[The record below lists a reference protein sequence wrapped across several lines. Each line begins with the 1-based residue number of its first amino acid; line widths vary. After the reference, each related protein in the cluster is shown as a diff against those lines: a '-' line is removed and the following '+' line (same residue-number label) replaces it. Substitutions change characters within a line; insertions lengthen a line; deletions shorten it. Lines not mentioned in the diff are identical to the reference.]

1 MGLSTSRV
9 SPPGHSLSLSL
20 SLSPQT
26 SPMHL
31 HQPCIVAAR
40 RESRKIHHENKR
52 RSVAEWHRQRALA
65 AMHAITGCR
74 LTGWSLLNPLLHS
87 CVRSKR
93 T

>member
-1 MGLSTSRV
+1 M
-9 SPPGHSLSLSL
+9 
-20 SLSPQT
+20 
-26 SPMHL
+26 
-31 HQPCIVAAR
+31 
-40 RESRKIHHENKR
+40 HHENKR